1 MPSSL
6 IDININKTKLI
17 ENFIDIK
24 NIANINI
31 LICYKILLTK
41 ESLIYNIG
49 SYLIIAFLL
58 FHIISIIIFYLKDYK
73 ILKGKI
79 DMIIYALKNLA
90 LIKSKQNKKAKIKII
105 QKKRKNISKNS
116 KKLKLNK
123 NINLNNLNKTYDKR
137 KNKKQEKN
145 NPKCIN
151 LNNNKRYHI
160 KNNKYNTKKIKKMNT
175 INEPKSSKTKKFIKL
190 NTSNKNYEKKIKKIN
205 KIMEYTNEE
214 KNLLSYNLALR
225 YDKRSYCVYYI
236 SLLKTKH
243 ILIFSFFQNND
254 YNSKIIKID
263 LFFVSFAIYYTVN
276 CLFFDNNTL
285 HKIYETEGSFNFIY
299 QLPKIIYSSLISTV
313 LNSILKNLAL
323 SNDGIINL
331 KEDTKGDIEKRN
343 KKLIKSLNIKFI
355 LYFILGF
362 LFLLC
367 FWYYIA
373 MFGAIYKN
381 SQMHLLKD
389 TLISFGL
396 SLIYPFFIY
405 LLPGIFRI
413 PAISDPKKKREYL
426 YDFSKLIQKF

>member
-1 MPSSL
+1 M
-6 IDININKTKLI
+6 
-17 ENFIDIK
+17 
-24 NIANINI
+24 
-31 LICYKILLTK
+31 
-41 ESLIYNIG
+41 
-49 SYLIIAFLL
+49 
-58 FHIISIIIFYLKDYK
+58 
-73 ILKGKI
+73 
-79 DMIIYALKNLA
+79 
-90 LIKSKQNKKAKIKII
+90 
-105 QKKRKNISKNS
+105 
-116 KKLKLNK
+116 
-123 NINLNNLNKTYDKR
+123 NKTYDKR
-137 KNKKQEKN
+137 KNKKHEKN

-160 KNNKYNTKKIKKMNT
+160 KNNKYGTKKIKKMNT
-175 INEPKSSKTKKFIKL
+175 FNEPKSSNTKRFIKL

-214 KNLLSYNLALR
+214 KNLLSYKDAIR
-225 YDKRSYCVYYI
+225 YDKRTYFVYYI

-243 ILIFSFFQNND
+243 TLIFSFFQNND

-323 SNDGIINL
+323 SNERIINL

-343 KKLIKSLNIKFI
+343 KKLIKCLNIKFI

-381 SQMHLLKD
+381 SQVHLLKD

-396 SLIYPFFIY
+396 SLLYPFFIY

>member
-1 MPSSL
+1 
-6 IDININKTKLI
+6 
-17 ENFIDIK
+17 
-24 NIANINI
+24 
-31 LICYKILLTK
+31 
-41 ESLIYNIG
+41 
-49 SYLIIAFLL
+49 
-58 FHIISIIIFYLKDYK
+58 
-73 ILKGKI
+73 
-79 DMIIYALKNLA
+79 
-90 LIKSKQNKKAKIKII
+90 
-105 QKKRKNISKNS
+105 
-116 KKLKLNK
+116 
-123 NINLNNLNKTYDKR
+123 LNKTYDKR
-137 KNKKQEKN
+137 KNKKHEKN

-160 KNNKYNTKKIKKMNT
+160 KNNKYGTKKIKKMNT
-175 INEPKSSKTKKFIKL
+175 LNEHKSSTTKRFIKL
-190 NTSNKNYEKKIKKIN
+190 NTTNKNYEKKIKKIN

-214 KNLLSYNLALR
+214 KNLLSYKDAIR
-225 YDKRSYCVYYI
+225 YDKRTYFVYYI

-243 ILIFSFFQNND
+243 TLIFSFFQNND

-343 KKLIKSLNIKFI
+343 KKLIKCLNIKFI

-396 SLIYPFFIY
+396 SLLYPFFIY